1 MVRFL
6 VLEWMRVPGS
16 EELFFSLLVYLLSFR
31 STRIFLLFFQKCAQ
45 KLARF
50 DVRNSVAG
58 TSAFGWEESAWGL
71 YTRCG
76 NGVEFSRTGKKRER
90 GRENNDKAAKQT
102 SKRKRGNMRNE
113 ARMKAANKI
122 KRRANE
128 QENRASG
135 QRSSETAPIH
145 IPSS

>member
-31 STRIFLLFFQKCAQ
+31 STRIFLLFFKSAL
-45 KLARF
+45 KSWPALTFAIASPAPARSVGSR
-50 DVRNSVAG
+50 VRGVYIPVAEMAWNSH
-58 TSAFGWEESAWGL
+58 ERE
-71 YTRCG
+71 
-76 NGVEFSRTGKKRER
+76 KRER
-90 GRENNDKAAKQT
+90 ERENNDKAAKQT